1 MTLKS
6 AFYNRC
12 YGGRKPQWERGSS
25 ERSLLE
31 LYRAPY
37 VQRLATLAYELVT
50 ACSQPS
56 LCSLASSVTATTI
69 S

>member
-50 ACSQPS
+50 ACFQGIFGHRNYHLLSR
-56 LCSLASSVTATTI
+56 LL
-69 S
+69 